1 MKPLIEKIGAKPGA
15 RSIFINV
22 PVDAMAA
29 FDVSQ
34 LKVVNSLKEEFNY
47 IHLFCRSQEELKMKF
62 RKVKGHL
69 APTGMLWISWPKA
82 GQLATDLSLPTVIRI
97 GYQHGMVESKAIS
110 VNDTWSAMKF
120 TFPKEDVSYDNY
132 YGTLLR

>member
-15 RSIFINV
+15 RAFFINA
-22 PVDAMAA
+22 PADAMAA
-29 FDVSQ
+29 FDVTQ
-34 LKVVNSLKEEFNY
+34 LKVGKSLKEEFNY
-47 IHLFCRSQEELKMKF
+47 IHLFCRSQEELKMKLP
-62 RKVKGHL
+62 KVKGHL

-82 GQLATDLSLPTVIRI
+82 GQLTTDLSLPTVIRI

-120 TFPKEDVSYDNY
+120 TFPKEDVSYDNQ